1 MSESMKKIEPVV
13 AMAVAALLIAAS
25 IAVAVPLQ
33 NVYAGGEDG
42 EDGGDGGDGGEGC
55 TPGFWKNHP
64 EAWEATGYSP
74 DQQFSDVFGF
84 EVPGHEDLTL
94 FEALSL
100 SGTGEYSLI
109 RHGVAGL
116 LNAAHP
122 DVNYRYSESTVIS
135 KVQDG
140 ADPIWTT
147 IFPGND
153 IDWEERKNEL
163 EAANELVC
171 PL

>member
-1 MSESMKKIEPVV
+1 MTSQNFSRRKIGTTTAATLG
-13 AMAVAALLIAAS
+13 AMALVLSMEPTMGLSPFGVADAHVI
-25 IAVAVPLQ
+25 Q
-33 NVYAGGEDG
+33 
-42 EDGGDGGDGGEGC
+42 GC
-55 TPGFWKNHP
+55 TPGFWKNHLD
-64 EAWEATGYSP
+64 AWAVTGYSP
-74 DQQFSDVFGF
+74 DQQYSDVFGF

-94 FEALSL
+94 HEALSI
-100 SGTGEYSLI
+100 SGGGAEYALV
-109 RHGVAGL
+109 RHSVAGL

-122 DVNYRYSESTVIS
+122 DVNYRYSESTLIS

-153 IDWEERKNEL
+153 RDEEKQKEHL